1 MSLFGI
7 QNDQVAENYYD
18 FSPAQ
23 FQSYETEVVPKLHCT
38 FIFDRKQNKA
48 ITRKL
53 SKANIIKLSKAYI
66 IGSVAEPPLFW
77 AAPAPA
83 PGRQGPGADSGSGS
97 RQKKAAPGGSGSIH

>member
-38 FIFDRKQNKA
+38 FIYDRKQNKA

-66 IGSVAEPPLFW
+66 RKIS
-77 AAPAPA
+77 
-83 PGRQGPGADSGSGS
+83 
-97 RQKKAAPGGSGSIH
+97 KANIRKLSKANIRKLSKANMLKIQS